1 MISSTL
7 LVLLKIMIIKHNNQ
21 AFDKRDKHPFEKKQ
35 KFNIDHPFTTTNLLL
50 DRT

>member
-7 LVLLKIMIIKHNNQ
+7 LVLLKIMIIHYNNQ
-21 AFDKRDKHPFEKKQ
+21 VFDKRDKHPFEKKQ